1 MDLMKNSEITI
12 LEILN
17 SSDISKKINSMSQL
31 IDSNDEKVLKKII
44 SLFDDDDIQIRGEVF
59 SVLCLNH
66 NDISEILI
74 DALSTKSKNIKAFC
88 SLVLANR
95 NDENAIKSI
104 INLTNDSSS
113 MVRSCALGGLG
124 YLNAKEFSKNIHD
137 CFSDSNIE
145 VKRSALFAAICIGD
159 KISLEEISKLKEEND
174 SEIEKILN
182 MQNNSV

>member
-1 MDLMKNSEITI
+1 MDLMKNSEIMI

-31 IDSNDEKVLKKII
+31 IDSNDEKVLNKII

-113 MVRSCALGGLG
+113 IVRSSSIGALG
-124 YLNAKEFSKNIHD
+124 YLRASNAEKEIRSGIF
-137 CFSDSNIE
+137 DSNLE
-145 VKRSALFAAICIGD
+145 VKKSAAHALSLINKKLSD
-159 KISLEEISKLKEEND
+159 KEKNELEKQDDPDFKKIMKKL
-174 SEIEKILN
+174 
-182 MQNNSV
+182 